1 MMASATYPE
10 RWSILNDRNT
20 VIMLMLVIF
29 TAITAYVE
37 IMNNWGDLA
46 NYYRNTEEILSGKMP
61 YSEAV
66 FEYPPLSLIF
76 MMVPRLLSWDVT
88 SFHYMFTA
96 QSLIFI
102 LIGAAVIYKISDEFI
117 GDRGRGGLI
126 LLCLLIFGTH
136 FLIARN
142 DIYPAVIAL
151 IGIWLYLKKK
161 FIPAFVIVSLAAM
174 TKLYPAIFLI
184 AMVIPFLIEKKW
196 KTAIT
201 VTAVSLLVC
210 LIVELPFLITDP
222 STAFAYLSYHSDRGI
237 QIESVASGF
246 IMLCELIV
254 PTDVTWVF
262 SYGSDNI
269 VGTIPDMLAPLMNPL
284 LAVSLIVFVGVMF
297 IRIMKSEEA
306 RKNVLPIAALMSLTM
321 ILLFIV
327 FSKVYSAQYYIWIV
341 GILIFSQLNCF
352 DRAHRDEILKL
363 LIPFGIFTFLSYTG
377 YVIFDVRTF
386 NAVAVILVVLKNV
399 FTILL
404 TWELIHLCLCET
416 SETKCENTQGA
427 FASLRDSLKHVTGKS

>member
-1 MMASATYPE
+1 MANETYPE
-10 RWSILNDRNT
+10 KWSILNDRNT

-76 MMVPRLLSWDVT
+76 MMIPRLLSWDVT

-96 QSLIFI
+96 QALIFI
-102 LIGAAVIYKISDEFI
+102 LIGAAVIYRISDEFI
-117 GDRGRGGLI
+117 GERGRGGLI
-126 LLCLLIFGTH
+126 LLCLLIFGTY

-151 IGIWLYLKKK
+151 IGMWLYLKQKY
-161 FIPAFVIVSLAAM
+161 IPAFIFVSLAAM
-174 TKLYPAIFLI
+174 TKLYPAIFLV
-184 AMVIPFLIEKKW
+184 AMVIPFLIERKW
-196 KTAIT
+196 KLAFT
-201 VTAVSLLVC
+201 VTVTSLLVC

-246 IMLCELIV
+246 IMLSELII

-269 VGTIPDMLAPLMNPL
+269 VGTIPNMLAPWMNIL
-284 LAVSLIVFVGVMF
+284 LACSIIVFAGTMF
-297 IRIMKSEEA
+297 IRIIKSEEA
-306 RKNVLPIAALMSLTM
+306 RKKAVPLATLMSLTM
-321 ILLFIV
+321 IMLFIV

-341 GILIFSQLNCF
+341 CMLIFSQMKCF

-363 LIPFGIFTFLSYTG
+363 LIFFGIFTFLSYRG
-377 YVIFDVRTF
+377 YVLFDIKSF
-386 NAVAVILVVLKNV
+386 NAAAVILVVLKNV
-399 FTILL
+399 LTIML
-404 TWELIHLCLCET
+404 TWELIHLCICET
-416 SETKCENTQGA
+416 SAKPSENSRGA
-427 FASLRDSLKHVTGKS
+427 FASIRDSIKRVAGRS